1 MLRDSTLL
9 DIYTLKDVIRY
20 NCRKHLKDESVA
32 EHSFYVAL
40 LVLMTCDEKKIT
52 DTDVIRKAL
61 IKALLH
67 DMPETE
73 LNDITHNVK
82 TRLKLDKIL
91 KKYEDDYYKEKFPG
105 YADLMCD
112 TKDDIVNRLV
122 LYADALS
129 VKQFCLN
136 EIILGNNSKDINE
149 EILKNAIIR
158 CKEHEERLD
167 ELVEEMNKKH
177 RFFFYD

>member
-1 MLRDSTLL
+1 MLSNDTLL
-9 DIYTLKDVIRY
+9 DVYMLKDVIRY

-40 LVLMTCDEKKIT
+40 LALMICEEKNVK
-52 DTDVIRKAL
+52 DDDVIRKVL

-67 DMPETE
+67 DMPEID

-82 TRLKLDKIL
+82 EKLNLTAFL
-91 KKYEDDYYKEKFPG
+91 KKYEDEYYAEKFPA
-105 YADLMCD
+105 YADLMS
-112 TKDDIVNRLV
+112 DDSDNLVNRIV

-136 EIILGNNSKDINE
+136 ELALGNNSKDIVD
-149 EILKNAIIR
+149 EIYENACER
-158 CKEHEERLD
+158 CEMHE
-167 ELVEEMNKKH
+167 KKLN
-177 RFFFYD
+177 DLLS